1 MNRRQLIALANAFAV
16 APAGVLSL
24 GTAIAQAQ
32 AQATRLLVGA
42 TPGGG
47 TDIVARAIALE
58 LGKRLDR
65 PFIVDNRPGAAGNI
79 AALATAKAEPDGH
92 TLLLSYTSHAINAS
106 LYDNL
111 PFDPVKDFTPISQIA
126 SSPAM
131 LVARPS
137 FKANN
142 VSEMIALAKSQPGKL
157 NIAVAGIGSANH
169 LAGEMLKRDAGIDI
183 VGVPYKGTGPAIQDV
198 VAGQIDLVFA
208 GVATV
213 QSLIKGGRLK
223 ALAVTSP
230 RRLPAYPDVPAI
242 AEVLPG
248 YEYSSW
254 YGLFGPA
261 KMPKDM
267 VEKLAGAARAALGS
281 PEMAKRLVDEGLV
294 PVGSTPAEFQKFVA
308 AEIVRWGKVVAAT
321 GAKPE

>member
-16 APAGVLSL
+16 APAGVFSF

-32 AQATRLLVGA
+32 ATKLLVGA

-142 VSEMIALAKSQPGKL
+142 VSEVIALAKSQPGKL

-230 RRLPAYPDVPAI
+230 RRLPAYPDGPAI

-254 YGLFGPA
+254 YGLFGPVR
-261 KMPKDM
+261 MPKDM
-267 VEKLAGAARAALGS
+267 VDKLAGAARAALGS

>member
-16 APAGVLSL
+16 APAGVFSL

-32 AQATRLLVGA
+32 ATKLLVGA

-137 FKANN
+137 FNANN
-142 VSEMIALAKSQPGKL
+142 VSEVIALAKSQPGKL

-261 KMPKDM
+261 RMPKDM
-267 VEKLAGAARAALGS
+267 VDKLAVAARAALGS

>member
-1 MNRRQLIALANAFAV
+1 MNRRQLIALANAFAI
-16 APAGVLSL
+16 APAGLFSL

-32 AQATRLLVGA
+32 AQATKLLVGA

-142 VSEMIALAKSQPGKL
+142 VAELIALAKSQPGKL

-169 LAGEMLKRDAGIDI
+169 LAGEMLKRDAGIDL

-208 GVATV
+208 GIATV

-230 RRLPAYPDVPAI
+230 KRLPAYPDVQAI

-248 YEYSSW
+248 YEYSAW

-261 KMPKDM
+261 KLPKEM
-267 VEKLAGAARAALGS
+267 VEKFGNAARAALAS
-281 PEMAKRLVDEGLV
+281 PEMTKRLVDEGLI

-308 AEIVRWGKVVAAT
+308 SEIVRWGKVVAAT

>member
-16 APAGVLSL
+16 APAGLFSL

-32 AQATRLLVGA
+32 ATKLLVGA

-142 VSEMIALAKSQPGKL
+142 VSEMIALAKSRPGKL

-261 KMPKDM
+261 RMPKDV